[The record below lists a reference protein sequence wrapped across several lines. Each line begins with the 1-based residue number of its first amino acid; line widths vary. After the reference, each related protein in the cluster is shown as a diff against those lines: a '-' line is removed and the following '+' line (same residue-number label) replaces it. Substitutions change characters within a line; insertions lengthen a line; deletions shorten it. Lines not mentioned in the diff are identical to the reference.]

1 LIQFFFSN
9 RQIFGGSGQGMK
21 KNRNRL
27 LILLALLTIGLTP
40 MPRAGYAM
48 NSLPEPPISGGT
60 WTGGFSGEP
69 DTPNS
74 KTTTSPHS
82 AINVAPDQGSS
93 GVVVVTRAMWWSWA
107 IRIWAATHFGV
118 GQ

>member
-1 LIQFFFSN
+1 
-9 RQIFGGSGQGMK
+9 MK

-27 LILLALLTIGLTP
+27 LILLALLTIGLMP
-40 MPRAGYAM
+40 MPRAGYAWDK
-48 NSLPEPPISGGT
+48 LPDPPSGGG
-60 WTGGFSGEP
+60 TGTGSYSGEP

-74 KTTTSPHS
+74 KSTASSHG
-82 AINVAPDQGSS
+82 AINITPSDQGSA
-93 GVVVVTRAMWWSWA
+93 GATVVPRAMWWSWA

>member
-1 LIQFFFSN
+1 
-9 RQIFGGSGQGMK
+9 MK

-48 NSLPEPPISGGT
+48 NSIPEPPTSGGT
-60 WTGGFSGEP
+60 WTGGYSGEP

-74 KTTTSPHS
+74 KTTTSHS
-82 AINVAPDQGSS
+82 AINVAPADQRSTGA
-93 GVVVVTRAMWWSWA
+93 VVVTRAMWWSWA